1 MAERKI
7 GYEIIALGH
16 LLKREQERTNEEAKR
31 RLFGDDK
38 LAKSVDLNLLHF
50 LAFNKDKE
58 IYQKDIEKYL
68 SLTPPSVSNKL
79 RTLEKLELVERKYS
93 KKDTRLKQVTLTKK
107 AFELNE
113 KAQVEM
119 VSIETKIADSLS
131 PKQMKKLSSI
141 IADLK
146 DVFEDDKK
154 KKEK

>member
-1 MAERKI
+1 MADRKI

-16 LLKREQERTNEEAKR
+16 LLKREQERTNEEVKR
-31 RLFGDDK
+31 RLLGEDK

-50 LAFNKDKE
+50 LAVNKDKE

-93 KKDTRLKQVTLTKK
+93 KKDTRLKQVILTKK
-107 AFELNE
+107 AFEINE
-113 KAQVEM
+113 KAQEEM
-119 VSIETKIADSLS
+119 VSIETKIENVLS
-131 PKQMKKLSSI
+131 PKQMKKIGSI
-141 IADLK
+141 IDDLK
-146 DVFEDDKK
+146 DFFEEDKK